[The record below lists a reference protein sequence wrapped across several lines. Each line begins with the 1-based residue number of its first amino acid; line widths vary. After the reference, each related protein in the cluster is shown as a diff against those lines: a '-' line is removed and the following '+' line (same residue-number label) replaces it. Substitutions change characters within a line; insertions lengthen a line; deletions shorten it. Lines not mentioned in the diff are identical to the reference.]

1 MFHQNKSPD
10 LICALFFAMAALV
23 QLAQAD
29 TRFPKTTLEKGEATA
44 EAQRFLLPLVPPL
57 EIPHTRAAWEAQ
69 ATALRKQMLE
79 KVYLENVPRSW
90 LMPEVNVVW
99 GDTIPHVGYVIRKLR
114 YEAVPGLWMPAVL
127 YEPDGDNT
135 AIPAVLNVNGHDYEN
150 GKAKDVEQIRCI
162 NLAKRGMLALH
173 PEWFAC
179 GELEG
184 PDYQHYDIAYLDVV
198 GVRGVSL
205 FYLAMKRALDVLM
218 LHPRTDPERV
228 AMTGLSGGGWQTAVL
243 SALDE
248 RITLTV
254 PVAGHSGMTP
264 RITVTGDL
272 GDLEQVPSDLL
283 TVGDYTHLTALFA
296 PRPALLIYN
305 QRDNCCFLP
314 GNALPATYDPVV
326 PVYQLYGRETAFQ
339 FYINE
344 NPGTHN
350 YEQDNR
356 LRFYAFL
363 NDYFLDPEQRVNEEL
378 SCDGELH
385 SEEELYVGLPEDNAT
400 FAGLAANLLAGAS
413 RVPIPADTDPA
424 FSEWREE
431 QLARLKKTVH
441 PQEITF
447 KETASVA
454 DNIYKIKSP
463 DWTVIVSHHL
473 PENAI
478 SQSAV
483 FLFADDGIEKKN
495 NGIKKHLDKGHQVIA
510 FDPIFMGG
518 NKPEKRLAMAFQAA
532 GIRLLGLQAGQIMGV
547 CQWAR
552 KELGIE
558 QIELCAP
565 GWNASVAALIATALM
580 NTKEKAVACV
590 TLHEAPYSLEVLIDE
605 RVTYNEKPALFCY
618 GLLPD
623 FDMDVLKA
631 LCHKTPVTVSP

>member
-1 MFHQNKSPD
+1 MNRYIRYTNNVFA
-10 LICALFFAMAALV
+10 IFFVVMLAGGLV
-23 QLAQAD
+23 YQAQGA
-29 TRFPKTTLEKGEATA
+29 TPESVATA
-44 EAQRFLLPLVPPL
+44 EAQQFLLKRIPPL
-57 EIPHTRAAWEAQ
+57 EVPDTQAAWEAQ

-79 KVYLENVPRSW
+79 KVYLENVPCSW
-90 LMPEVNVVW
+90 LNPEVNVVW
-99 GDTIPHVGYVIRKLR
+99 GDTIPHDGYVIRKLR

-127 YEPDGDNT
+127 YEPEGDNSG
-135 AIPAVLNVNGHDYEN
+135 IPAVLNVNGHDYEN

-218 LHPRTDPERV
+218 LHPRTDQARV

-264 RITVTGDL
+264 RITVMGDL

-314 GNALPATYDPVV
+314 ENALPATYDPVV

-339 FYINE
+339 FYVNE
-344 NPGTHN
+344 DPGTHN

-356 LRFYAFL
+356 LRFYRFL
-363 NDYFLDPEQRVNEEL
+363 NDYFVDPDQRIDDEL
-378 SCDGELH
+378 SCEGELH
-385 SEEELYVGLPEDNAT
+385 SEEELYVGLPKDNAT
-400 FAGLAANLLAGAS
+400 FSGLAANLLAGAS
-413 RVPIPADTDPA
+413 RIPIPDDTDPA
-424 FSEWREE
+424 FPEWREE
-431 QLARLKKTVH
+431 HLVRLKDTVH
-441 PQEITF
+441 PQEIIF

-454 DNIYKIKSP
+454 DNVYKIKSL
-463 DWTVIVSHHL
+463 DWTVIVSHYL

-478 SQSAV
+478 PQSAV
-483 FLFADDGIEKKN
+483 FLIADEGIEKRKN
-495 NGIKKHLDKGHQVIA
+495 TIRKHLSEGNQVIA

-518 NKPEKRLAMAFQAA
+518 NKPEKRLAMAFEAA
-532 GIRLLGLQAGQIMGV
+532 GVRLLGLQAAQIMGV
-547 CQWAR
+547 CQWAH
-552 KELGIE
+552 KELGIK
-558 QIELCAP
+558 QIELCAD
-565 GWNASVAALIATALM
+565 GWNAGAAALIATALM
-580 NTKEKAVACV
+580 NTKEKAVACL
-590 TLHEAPYSLEVLIDE
+590 TLHAVPYSLEALIDE

-631 LCHKTPVTVSP
+631 LCHKTTITEDR